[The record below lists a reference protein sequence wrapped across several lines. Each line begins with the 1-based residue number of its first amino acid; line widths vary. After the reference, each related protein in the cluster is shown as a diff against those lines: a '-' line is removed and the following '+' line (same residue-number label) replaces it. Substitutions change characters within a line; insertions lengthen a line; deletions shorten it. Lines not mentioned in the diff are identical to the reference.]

1 MHKLFSNY
9 DGELPEL
16 AGFVDD
22 SWQNDVCPSML
33 NEARNLKLWVDYV
46 DADRREVGGARYT
59 LCEYNANADQYNLV
73 FCDPKTFEPLYAI
86 EYGNTI

>member
-9 DGELPEL
+9 DGELPTL

-22 SWQNDVCPSML
+22 SWQNDVCPSLL

-46 DADRREVGGARYT
+46 DPDRREVGGARYT
-59 LCEYNANADQYNLV
+59 LCEYNANSDQYA
-73 FCDPKTFEPLYAI
+73 PLIATEFLADI
-86 EYGNTI
+86 EEYLK

>member
-22 SWQNDVCPSML
+22 SWRNDVCPSML
-33 NEARNLKLWVDYV
+33 NIERNLKLWVDYV
-46 DADRREVGGARYT
+46 NPARRECMGGRYT
-59 LCEYNANADQYNLV
+59 LCEYNDNQDWPKEFITTESLAD
-73 FCDPKTFEPLYAI
+73 I
-86 EYGNTI
+86 EEFLK

>member
-1 MHKLFSNY
+1 MSHKLFSNY
-9 DGELPEL
+9 DGELPNL

-33 NEARNLKLWVDYV
+33 NESRNLKLWVDYV

-59 LCEYNANADQYNLV
+59 LCEYNNNSDQYVPILATESLA
-73 FCDPKTFEPLYAI
+73 DI
-86 EYGNTI
+86 EEYLK

>member
-22 SWQNDVCPSML
+22 SWRNDVCPSML
-33 NEARNLKLWVDYV
+33 NIERNLKLWIDYV
-46 DADRREVGGARYT
+46 NPARREVGGTRYT
-59 LCEYNANADQYNLV
+59 LCEYNANADQYAPVLATE
-73 FCDPKTFEPLYAI
+73 FLADI
-86 EYGNTI
+86 EEYLK

>member
-9 DGELPEL
+9 DGELPTL

-46 DADRREVGGARYT
+46 DPDRREVGGARYT
-59 LCEYNANADQYNLV
+59 LCAYDESEDQY
-73 FCDPKTFEPLYAI
+73 LYLFSSDSLS
-86 EYGNTI
+86 TIKDFLK

>member
-9 DGELPEL
+9 DGELPTL

-22 SWQNDVCPSML
+22 SWQNDVCPSLL
-33 NEARNLKLWVDYV
+33 NESRNLKLWVDYV

-59 LCEYNANADQYNLV
+59 LCEYNANSDQYA
-73 FCDPKTFEPLYAI
+73 PLIATEFLADI
-86 EYGNTI
+86 EEYLK